1 MTIDRNEIEIDTR
14 CLPLSRGTLSGAFNV
29 HGDTTINRM
38 MTFENDIWHKSI
50 TDASFNLFFQ

>member
-1 MTIDRNEIEIDTR
+1 MTIDRNEIEMQDVYR
-14 CLPLSRGTLSGAFNV
+14 YLVELLSGAFKV